1 MHNTSLSGLL
11 RGVQSRHDD
20 CGISWVSHEP
30 TRSNDDDNAKVIAHL
45 EKLCHEKR
53 RADIE
58 CIKRV
63 AASAN
68 NLGGGLEH
76 FGKQMQK
83 CLDGVATAISRIP
96 ELRRASQSHIVK
108 WGSPPFQY
116 RNPRIDGPVANQDEM
131 DQRKEWLDIIA
142 RESERLQDD

>member
-11 RGVQSRHDD
+11 RGAQSRHDD
-20 CGISWVSHEP
+20 CGISWASHEP

-53 RADIE
+53 RVDIE

-63 AASAN
+63 AESARFDKN
-68 NLGGGLEH
+68 HL
-76 FGKQMQK
+76 
-83 CLDGVATAISRIP
+83 
-96 ELRRASQSHIVK
+96 VK

-116 RNPRIDGPVANQDEM
+116 RNPRIDGPVANQDDM
-131 DQRKEWLDIIA
+131 DKRTEWLDIIA
-142 RESERLQDD
+142 RESERLQND